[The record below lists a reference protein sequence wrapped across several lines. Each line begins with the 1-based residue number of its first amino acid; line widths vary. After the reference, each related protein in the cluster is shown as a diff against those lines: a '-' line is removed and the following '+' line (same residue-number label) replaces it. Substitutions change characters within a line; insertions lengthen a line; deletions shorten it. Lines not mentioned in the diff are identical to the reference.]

1 MEDRLAVVAVHPGGQ
16 TLRQEEGGRVLQET
30 GPHTGRQLLQ
40 EEGSELTPD
49 RGQALLG
56 GTVISDSNI
65 FSVRLSG
72 DTTGVWRL
80 HQQFTQVSIVLPLSF
95 H

>member
-49 RGQALLG
+49 GGQALLG

-65 FSVRLSG
+65 FSVETLLECG
-72 DTTGVWRL
+72 DFINNSHG
-80 HQQFTQVSIVLPLSF
+80 FPLCC